1 MSKAKSSDTMGI
13 VVNLST
19 VKGIALI
26 DQIIIILGDSR
37 FHAAVEMAKHSGIPY
52 FIAAGR
58 FGEKGFMAISCHQ
71 EEDLLFEFSAIN
83 EWLNDIKAK
92 TTAWIIM
99 PPLDKLLSKGGD
111 IQ

>member
-13 VVNLST
+13 VVDLST
-19 VKGIALI
+19 ARGIALI
-26 DQIIIILGDSR
+26 DRIVAFLDDSR
-37 FHAAVEMAKHSGIPY
+37 FRAAVEMAKHSTIPY

-58 FGEKGFMAISCHQ
+58 FGEKGFVAISCHV
-71 EEDLLFEFSAIN
+71 EEELLFEFGQIN
-83 EWLNDIKAK
+83 EWLYDIKAK

-99 PPLDKLLSKGGD
+99 PPLDKLFSKGGD